1 MRGTFWAVR
10 ANGEYWAD
18 RPALF
23 SDQAA
28 AEREAKRRAKD
39 AQDDGIDMTFDVLPL
54 MVRTVVEWQQR
65 EQLIRDLCFKIDVLE
80 DELGRIKG

>member
-23 SDQAA
+23 SDVQSAQY
-28 AEREAKRRAKD
+28 EAQRRAKE
-39 AQDDGIDMTFDVLPL
+39 AARDGIQMVFDVAPI
-54 MVRTVVEWQQR
+54 MVRTVAEWEQR

-80 DELGRIKG
+80 EELGKIKG